1 MLMINKELSSDTRS
15 EMEEGGRGQGRC
27 GFVRSAGPPLCWRS
41 GSRDPAPNR
50 YEPGIGYNPLGRH
63 TDLSRY
69 RTARCPDLRGGQ
81 SGEGGTDF
89 RAGCANVVRRLGRH
103 VSPGRNRGGS
113 ESATMMKQGIA
124 HNKSPEAVRHFATDP
139 THSPL
144 RIPNGLIENR
154 QSTISPLAGLLER
167 KNSFFDERSHYM
179 YESKQNADKMTC
191 QLSDI
196 HVELSRILRTL
207 AAIGVQFGSNYRLL
221 ERLWS
226 APTPDFRRAEH

>member
-1 MLMINKELSSDTRS
+1 
-15 EMEEGGRGQGRC
+15 MEEGGRGQGRC

-41 GSRDPAPNR
+41 GSRDPAPNPC
-50 YEPGIGYNPLGRH
+50 EPGTGHNRPGRH

-69 RTARCPDLRGGQ
+69 RTARCPALRGGQ
-81 SGEGGTDF
+81 NGAGSPES
-89 RAGCANVVRRLGRH
+89 RAGCAFLVRRFGGH

-154 QSTISPLAGLLER
+154 QSTISPFAGLLEK
-167 KNSFFDERSHYM
+167 KNSLLDERSHYM
-179 YESKQNADKMTC
+179 YEKKQNADKMTC
-191 QLSDI
+191 PLSDI

-221 ERLWS
+221 ERLGS